1 MSSKDN
7 YLMECFK
14 ADSSFARRGYKKEK
28 EHPHRSKFQ
37 RDRDR
42 TLYSKAFRR
51 LKGKTQIFTTDNE
64 DHLRTRLTHTLEV
77 SQISTTISKI
87 LGLDIFLTEA
97 IALGHDIG
105 HTPFGHFGEEI
116 LNNILT
122 GKEPM
127 KVKECQY
134 NKNLKPADK
143 GFKHNWQSIRVLTN
157 LERKTSEYN
166 GLNLTD
172 YTLWGILNHT
182 GLSKAKNT
190 FYIKRELNNSYYRD
204 IFNDDTNKSWTVEGL
219 IVRQA
224 DEIAQR
230 HHDLEDGI
238 ITEILDR
245 KGCIRKFRD
254 CFKDYLD
261 NTYYHYLLNEIK
273 KNVDVSHIDY
283 FLYPFSRI
291 IIDLYVMN
299 LIENT
304 WENLSN
310 LSSKYNIS
318 SSRDFHDKKETIFN
332 KEGKEKILCLVDF
345 NDKFK
350 QKEEDFKKFLVDNI
364 LNSYYVHRMNGK
376 SGFIIRNLFKA
387 YLNNPQQLPNETI
400 IYLYRFF
407 HPYFLKRNLLKG
419 TKICVSN
426 LRDNL
431 RSEKKNNRVFY
442 RICLLRT
449 VADYISGMTD
459 NYALKQFEQLYYPAF
474 LSI

>member
-14 ADSSFARRGYKKEK
+14 ADSFFACRDYKKEK

-42 TLYSKAFRR
+42 ILYSKAFRR

-77 SQISTTISKI
+77 SQISTTISQI
-87 LGLDIFLTEA
+87 LGLNIFLTEA

-105 HTPFGHFGEEI
+105 HTPFGHFGEDI
-116 LNNILT
+116 LKDILT
-122 GKEPM
+122 GKETM
-127 KVKECQY
+127 RVKDCEY
-134 NKNLKPADK
+134 NKNLKPEDK

-157 LERKTSEYN
+157 LERKTSRYN

-182 GLSKAKNT
+182 GLSNAKNT
-190 FYIKRELNNSYYRD
+190 FYIKREFNSSYYRD
-204 IFNDDTNKSWTVEGL
+204 IFNDDTNKSWTLEGL

-238 ITEILDR
+238 IAEILDR
-245 KGCIRKFRD
+245 KGCIRKFWD
-254 CFKDYLD
+254 CYKDYLD
-261 NTYYHYLLNEIK
+261 KTYYHYLLNEIK
-273 KNVDVSHIDY
+273 TNVDASHIDY

-310 LSSKYNIS
+310 LSNKYNIS
-318 SSRDFHDKKETIFN
+318 NSRDFHEKKETIFH

-350 QKEEDFKKFLVDNI
+350 QKEEDFKKFLIDSI

-376 SGFIIRNLFKA
+376 SGFIIRELFKA

-400 IYLYRFF
+400 IYMYRFF
-407 HPYFLKRNLLKG
+407 HPRFLKRNLLKG

-431 RSEKKNNRVFY
+431 SSEKKNNRVYY

-459 NYALKQFEQLYYPAF
+459 NYALKQFQQLYYPAF
-474 LSI
+474 LPI